1 MKKLSFF
8 LMAMLFSVMSFAQES
23 WLLVTDA
30 STLATEDEVV
40 IVAKDYAVAMSTT
53 QNNNNRGQVA
63 ITKDGNAVTINATTQ
78 VLTLK
83 TGTKANTFA
92 LSTGAGYLYAA
103 SSSSNHLKTQG
114 TVSDNSSW
122 KITIAA
128 NGTATL
134 VAQGT
139 NTRSTMQYNQQSS
152 LFSCY
157 SGATQK
163 AITLYK
169 KTSTAGMV
177 KAPNIEGTTTFTS
190 TTTVTIT
197 AEEGLEVYYTL
208 DGTDPVAKT
217 STKYS
222 APFELSET
230 AAVKAIAY
238 DAEADK
244 ASSIT
249 TTNFTKIPVVTCAE
263 AAALAKDEIAVL
275 NPFDVVY
282 VVKGTGNIYVKDE
295 TGAFLIYDYDLDDK
309 LKAGDHVE
317 GFIGISSPCNGLPE
331 MKVYDAS
338 NLTITPGTAP
348 EPTVMAAA
356 PTTAE
361 LNQYVKFEN
370 VTLTA
375 DAAFTTDGATNATMV
390 VNGTNVTLRNNFK
403 LAATLSKDKAYNIV
417 GFVAIYNSNIQVYFL
432 SAEELVVNHTIN
444 VSANP
449 AEAGT
454 VTGGGEF
461 EETDEITVKA
471 VANEG
476 YEFVN
481 WTENDVEVSTN
492 ANYSFEVLADRN
504 LVANFIKKTISY
516 ELNGGAF
523 PEVKVPTNE
532 ELALVFKQEY
542 AEYFAIEGLTDT
554 DMKREVGNFIY
565 VTNSKGG
572 DAIKFITENANWK
585 WLHDYILTVAGNIPE
600 GTNVGFYWRANL
612 DGFFH
617 CKNAVAVG
625 GVASADYT
633 VAGKPE
639 AWGAA
644 YQAAHAVVLPT
655 EPVDAPYTLPTPV
668 KEGYKFVGWY
678 DNAEGTGEPMTVIP
692 AGWDGTL
699 YAIWVEIYT
708 ITVEAENGTVEGAGK
723 YEHGAEATLTATA
736 AEGYEF
742 TCWTSGKDT
751 VSTANPYKFT
761 VTADLALVANFKEVV
776 AEPTEV
782 TVVVENMTKTIQ
794 SKGWMKQLT
803 LDGEHE
809 TYGQVTLMASGCD
822 GTYGTYAV
830 IAWLGEDIELE
841 GEGEWK
847 NEGELDVLE
856 VVVEDANG
864 TVWNIIGKT
873 DYVAPVEP
881 VSMHAD
887 VEFTVDEEGILRVT
901 GTTNDKVAV
910 QLYVNGWN
918 EVGYGTYGEGEVW
931 GFIGDTEVANQQ
943 YTATIEQEGNVA
955 NLYVIL
961 NDGEG
966 NLYDLT
972 AGGMALENP
981 AAGAGSR
988 TTVIVEEA
996 EATVGIMFPEDL
1008 EIYGVSND
1016 GREVLVTLWNGTV
1029 KKYGEYAE
1037 DFAVEVDREQYDLVE
1052 NTVATYSLEDGLAVF
1067 RAAVAAGKDTLD
1079 LVVSGAPWVDPATA
1093 EPTDTV
1099 PLAFTKGT
1107 INVSFD
1113 GTATIKGGNNDLGVQ
1128 ISTMGGDIYE
1138 GITSE
1143 QFNSYSS
1150 YLMID
1155 WMQVKI
1161 YRGELKVVDL
1171 TNDVKVAYIGVL
1183 GADYKWYNITLTTAD
1198 EIPTALDNINATVAP
1213 AKRINNGQLII
1224 INNGV
1229 EYNVLGAKL

>member
-1 MKKLSFF
+1 
-8 LMAMLFSVMSFAQES
+8 MAMLFSVMSFAQES

-30 STLATEDEVV
+30 STLTTEDEVV

-317 GFIGISSPCNGLPE
+317 GFIGISSPYNGLPE

-454 VTGGGEF
+454 VTGGGEY

-476 YEFVN
+476 YEFVC
-481 WTENDVEVSTN
+481 WTEGADTVSTD

-516 ELNGGAF
+516 ELNGGEIPA
-523 PEVKVPTNE
+523 VVVPTNA
-532 ELALVFKQEY
+532 ELW
-542 AEYFAIEGLTDT
+542 GTDT
-554 DMKREVGNFIY
+554 ADVNGFMHYYNHYYGLKRATQTI
-565 VTNSKGG
+565 
-572 DAIKFITENANWK
+572 ENVAAFAHAQMQQIMTDEASAYK
-585 WLHDYILTVAGNIPE
+585 WLGDYVQSVATAAGKPLSTDMAAANE
-600 GTNVGFYWRANL
+600 SGWRWSVWA
-612 DGFFH
+612 FFNA
-617 CKNAVAVG
+617 CAGKNG
-625 GVASADYT
+625 SAGIDFT
-633 VAGKPE
+633 EAGKPE

-655 EPVDAPYTLPTPV
+655 EPVAAPYTLPTPV

-742 TCWTSGKDT
+742 TCWTSGEDT

-761 VTADLALVANFKEVV
+761 VTADVALVANFKEVV

-881 VSMHAD
+881 VSMYAD

-901 GTTNDKVAV
+901 GTTNDEVAV

-955 NLYVIL
+955 YLHVIL

-1037 DFAVEVDREQYDLVE
+1037 DFAVEVDWKQYDLVE

-1079 LVVSGAPWVDPATA
+1079 LVVSGTPWVDPATA

-1099 PLAFTKGT
+1099 TLAFTKGT

-1113 GTATIKGGNNDLGVQ
+1113 GTATIKGGNSDLGVQ

-1198 EIPTALDNINATVAP
+1198 EIPTTLDNINATVAP

-1224 INNGV
+1224 IKNGV
-1229 EYNVLGAKL
+1229 QYNAQGQVIK

>member
-1 MKKLSFF
+1 MKKISFF
-8 LMAMLFSVMSFAQES
+8 LMAMLFSVMSFAKTEEISCAAGTIVNKSITFDFES
-23 WLLVTDA
+23 MTVLHAQGTSTSEVKSYSPWRVYKSHVVTF
-30 STLATEDEVV
+30 TPATD
-40 IVAKDYAVAMSTT
+40 
-53 QNNNNRGQVA
+53 
-63 ITKDGNAVTINATTQ
+63 VTIESLVITC
-78 VLTLK
+78 
-83 TGTKANTFA
+83 
-92 LSTGAGYLYAA
+92 SE
-103 SSSSNHLKTQG
+103 SSY
-114 TVSDNSSW
+114 
-122 KITIAA
+122 AA
-128 NGTATL
+128 NGTLSNATATL
-134 VAQGT
+134 
-139 NTRSTMQYNQQSS
+139 N
-152 LFSCY
+152 
-157 SGATQK
+157 
-163 AITLYK
+163 
-169 KTSTAGMV
+169 
-177 KAPNIEGTTTFTS
+177 GTT
-190 TTTVTIT
+190 
-197 AEEGLEVYYTL
+197 
-208 DGTDPVAKT
+208 
-217 STKYS
+217 
-222 APFELSET
+222 
-230 AAVKAIAY
+230 
-238 DAEADK
+238 
-244 ASSIT
+244 
-249 TTNFTKIPVVTCAE
+249 
-263 AAALAKDEIAVL
+263 
-275 NPFDVVY
+275 
-282 VVKGTGNIYVKDE
+282 
-295 TGAFLIYDYDLDDK
+295 
-309 LKAGDHVE
+309 
-317 GFIGISSPCNGLPE
+317 
-331 MKVYDAS
+331 
-338 NLTITPGTAP
+338 LTITPTDGTKAFTFAASEKQVRWSGIVVNYSVAGEVIAVEAP
-348 EPTVMAAA
+348 EFDV
-356 PTTAE
+356 TTANFQEAFTLNITSAEGTTLKYTTDQTNPATSETAIEVATNTAAVQITKSTQVRAIAIKGSDVSEEKKMTYCLVNTPATAYTVAEAMAVIDAGLGLTNE
-361 LNQYVKFEN
+361 LYVKGEISTIEKYDANYGSITYWIKDEEGNKFECYSGLGLN
-370 VTLTA
+370 KAKFTKKEDLVVGSKVVVCGIMKKYNTIYEFNYNNYIVSLTLPSYTVTATAENGSVEGLAADGKYEHGAEVTLTA
-375 DAAFTTDGATNATMV
+375 
-390 VNGTNVTLRNNFK
+390 
-403 LAATLSKDKAYNIV
+403 
-417 GFVAIYNSNIQVYFL
+417 
-432 SAEELVVNHTIN
+432 
-444 VSANP
+444 NP
-449 AEAGT
+449 ES
-454 VTGGGEF
+454 
-461 EETDEITVKA
+461 
-471 VANEG
+471 G
-476 YEFVN
+476 YKFVN
-481 WTENDVEVSTN
+481 WTSGETVVSTEN
-492 ANYSFEVLADRN
+492 PYKFTVTADVA

-565 VTNSKGG
+565 VTNGKGG

-600 GTNVGFYWRANL
+600 GTNVGYYWRANL

-655 EPVDAPYTLPTPV
+655 EPVAAPYTLPTPV

-742 TCWTSGKDT
+742 TCWTSGEDT

-761 VTADLALVANFKEVV
+761 VTADVALVANFKEVV

-881 VSMHAD
+881 VSMYAD

-901 GTTNDKVAV
+901 GTTNDEVAV

-918 EVGYGTYGEGEVW
+918 EVGYGTYNEGEVW

-943 YTATIEQEGNVA
+943 YTATIEQEGNGA
-955 NLYVIL
+955 YLYVIL

-1037 DFAVEVDREQYDLVE
+1037 DFAVEVDEKQYDLVE

-1099 PLAFTKGT
+1099 TLAFTKGT

-1113 GTATIKGGNNDLGVQ
+1113 GTATIKGGNQDLGVQ
-1128 ISTMGGDIYE
+1128 IFTMGGDIYE

>member
-1 MKKLSFF
+1 MKKLSFL
-8 LMAMLFSVMSFAQES
+8 LMAMLMSVMSFAQTELFTQTYPGSPSSYTNAYTKSFTVTTGDYTLTYTNINNGQES
-23 WLLVTDA
+23 NAWTAIRSGSKNGA
-30 STLATEDEVV
+30 SVATIASKQIAAPIAKVV
-40 IVAKDYAVAMSTT
+40 INFTQANAGSTNALYLEVSANSDFSSVTKIDADIAVGS
-53 QNNNNRGQVA
+53 VEFP
-63 ITKDGNAVTINATTQ
+63 IATPA
-78 VLTLK
+78 
-83 TGTKANTFA
+83 ANQ
-92 LSTGAGYLYAA
+92 YY
-103 SSSSNHLKTQG
+103 
-114 TVSDNSSW
+114 
-122 KITIAA
+122 KITIDQAKGSA
-128 NGTATL
+128 NGFNRFDKVVFYQGEAAGEDVEIVAAPEFSVTEANFTTAFTL
-134 VAQGT
+134 D
-139 NTRSTMQYNQQSS
+139 
-152 LFSCY
+152 
-157 SGATQK
+157 
-163 AITLYK
+163 IT
-169 KTSTAGMV
+169 SE
-177 KAPNIEGTTTFTS
+177 EGTTLKY
-190 TTTVTIT
+190 TI
-197 AEEGLEVYYTL
+197 
-208 DGTDPVAKT
+208 DNTDPSTSATAIEVATNST
-217 STKYS
+217 SVQITKS
-222 APFELSET
+222 T
-230 AAVKAIAY
+230 AVKAIAIKGELKSVTKSKVY
-238 DAEADK
+238 CYVNSAETAYTVAEAMEVIDAGLGLANELYVK
-244 ASSIT
+244 GEISEIEKFDANYGSIT
-249 TTNFTKIPVVTCAE
+249 YWIKDEEGNKFECYSGLGLNKAKFTSVDDLVVGSKVVVCGVMKKFNTIYEFNYNNYIVSLELPVVS
-263 AAALAKDEIAVL
+263 
-275 NPFDVVY
+275 Y
-282 VVKGTGNIYVKDE
+282 VVT
-295 TGAFLIYDYDLDDK
+295 
-309 LKAGDHVE
+309 
-317 GFIGISSPCNGLPE
+317 
-331 MKVYDAS
+331 
-338 NLTITPGTAP
+338 
-348 EPTVMAAA
+348 
-356 PTTAE
+356 
-361 LNQYVKFEN
+361 
-370 VTLTA
+370 
-375 DAAFTTDGATNATMV
+375 
-390 VNGTNVTLRNNFK
+390 
-403 LAATLSKDKAYNIV
+403 
-417 GFVAIYNSNIQVYFL
+417 
-432 SAEELVVNHTIN
+432 

-454 VTGGGEF
+454 VAGGGSFDEN
-461 EETDEITVKA
+461 EEITVEA

-481 WTENDVEVSTN
+481 WTVAGEEVST
-492 ANYSFEVLADRN
+492 D
-504 LVANFIKKTISY
+504 
-516 ELNGGAF
+516 
-523 PEVKVPTNE
+523 
-532 ELALVFKQEY
+532 
-542 AEYFAIEGLTDT
+542 AEYTF
-554 DMKREVGNFIY
+554 
-565 VTNSKGG
+565 S
-572 DAIKFITENANWK
+572 
-585 WLHDYILTVAGNIPE
+585 
-600 GTNVGFYWRANL
+600 
-612 DGFFH
+612 
-617 CKNAVAVG
+617 
-625 GVASADYT
+625 
-633 VAGKPE
+633 
-639 AWGAA
+639 
-644 YQAAHAVVLPT
+644 
-655 EPVDAPYTLPTPV
+655 
-668 KEGYKFVGWY
+668 
-678 DNAEGTGEPMTVIP
+678 
-692 AGWDGTL
+692 
-699 YAIWVEIYT
+699 
-708 ITVEAENGTVEGAGK
+708 
-723 YEHGAEATLTATA
+723 
-736 AEGYEF
+736 
-742 TCWTSGKDT
+742 
-751 VSTANPYKFT
+751 

-794 SKGWMKQLT
+794 SYGWMKQLT

-881 VSMHAD
+881 VSMYAD
-887 VEFTVDEEGILRVT
+887 VEFTVDEEGILLVT
-901 GTTNDKVAV
+901 GTTNDEVAV
-910 QLYVNGWN
+910 QLYVYGWN

-943 YTATIEQEGNVA
+943 YTATIAQEGNVA
-955 NLYVIL
+955 YLSVIL

-996 EATVGIMFPEDL
+996 EATVGTMFPEDL

-1037 DFAVEVDREQYDLVE
+1037 DFAVEVDWEQYDLVE

-1099 PLAFTKGT
+1099 TLAFTKGK

-1229 EYNVLGAKL
+1229 EYNAQGAIVK